1 MGLTEQLLHPDPR
14 QREQAARWVSG
25 AVWDPGAE
33 VELAG
38 VLVEAAC
45 AEEDPGALE
54 AQLGGLVT
62 VEAGISD
69 LGLQRLGVLWP
80 APPVLERLLARAGR
94 LQVCAPVTPGGAATL
109 AVVRCLRGVPRTGAP
124 LRTPGG
130 AWVVLERIELY
141 GRAVDRLDA
150 GSTARVLLS
159 GAGARGLEEWDR
171 LEADPRAR
179 ECVRRM
185 LDPDPRVRALAADEA
200 AGEAAG
206 RPGAWDA
213 DAGRRLCAALARAA
227 VREGDP
233 QALER
238 ELHALLR
245 LGHFLTPPV
254 LALLR
259 GMEGAT
265 LPPSLRAC
273 LDDLL
278 GERPP
283 GEPIRG

>member
-1 MGLTEQLLHPDPR
+1 MGLTEQLVHPDPR
-14 QREQAARWVSG
+14 QREGAARWVGG

-33 VELAG
+33 AELAG

-45 AEEDPGALE
+45 VEEDPAALE
-54 AQLGGLVT
+54 AQVGALVA

-69 LGLQRLGVLWP
+69 LGLQRLGLLWP
-80 APPVLERLLARAGR
+80 APPALERLLERAGR
-94 LQVCAPVTPGGAATL
+94 LQVSAPVTPGGAATL
-109 AVVRCLRGVPRTGAP
+109 AVVRCLRGAPRTGSR
-124 LRTPGG
+124 LRTTDG

-159 GAGARGLEEWDR
+159 GTGARGLEEWDR
-171 LEADPRAR
+171 LDADPRAR
-179 ECVRRM
+179 ECVQG
-185 LDPDPRVRALAADEA
+185 LLSPDPQVRGLAAAEA
-200 AGEAAG
+200 ADW
-206 RPGAWDA
+206 PDSWDD

-227 VREGDP
+227 AAETDP
-233 QALER
+233 DALEG

-245 LGHFLTPPV
+245 LAVFVSFPV

-259 GMEGAT
+259 GLERAA
-265 LPPSLRAC
+265 LPPSLRPY

-278 GERPP
+278 DERPP
-283 GEPIRG
+283 GDRIGQ

>member
-1 MGLTEQLLHPDPR
+1 MGLTEQLVHPDPR
-14 QREQAARWVSG
+14 QRAEAARRVSG
-25 AVWDPGAE
+25 AVWDPGSEA
-33 VELAG
+33 ELAG

-54 AQLGGLVT
+54 AQLGALVA

-69 LGLQRLGVLWP
+69 LGLQRLGLLWP

-94 LQVCAPVTPGGAATL
+94 LQVSAPVTPGGPATL
-109 AVVRCLRGVPRTGAP
+109 AVVRCLRGTPRTGSR
-124 LRTPGG
+124 LRTPDG

-179 ECVRRM
+179 ECVRR
-185 LDPDPRVRALAADEA
+185 LRDHDPRVRRLAAEEA
-200 AGEAAG
+200 AD
-206 RPGAWDA
+206 RPDAWDG
-213 DAGRRLCAALARAA
+213 DDGRRLCAALARAA
-227 VREGDP
+227 VAETDP
-233 QALER
+233 EARQG

-245 LGHFLTPPV
+245 LGYFVSAPV
-254 LALLR
+254 LVLLR
-259 GMEGAT
+259 GLERGLVA
-265 LPPSLRAC
+265 PALRPY

-278 GERPP
+278 DERPP
-283 GEPIRG
+283 GDRVRR

>member
-1 MGLTEQLLHPDPR
+1 MGLTEQLVHPDPR
-14 QREQAARWVSG
+14 QRAEAARRVSG

-33 VELAG
+33 AELAG

-54 AQLGGLVT
+54 AQTGALVA
-62 VEAGISD
+62 VEGGISD
-69 LGLQRLGVLWP
+69 LGLQRLGLVWP

-94 LQVCAPVTPGGAATL
+94 LQVSAPVTPGGAATL
-109 AVVRCLRGVPRTGAP
+109 AVVRCLRGAPRTGSR

-179 ECVRRM
+179 DCVRRM
-185 LDPDPRVRALAADEA
+185 GDPDPRVRRLAAEEA
-200 AGEAAG
+200 ADW
-206 RPGAWDA
+206 PDAWDG
-213 DAGRRLCAALARAA
+213 DDGRRLCTALARAA
-227 VREGDP
+227 VTETDPEAREG
-233 QALER
+233 
-238 ELHALLR
+238 ELYALLR
-245 LGHFLTPPV
+245 LGHFASAAVLT
-254 LALLR
+254 LLR
-259 GMEGAT
+259 GLERR
-265 LPPSLRAC
+265 LVPPPLRPY

-278 GERPP
+278 DERPP
-283 GEPIRG
+283 GDRVRQ